1 MIKIPVV
8 DLSKARNGDLN
19 DKKVLAEQINLAC
32 KTVGFFTIK
41 GHGIDKGVFD
51 DLYQYINAFFALPL
65 DQKEQCVTDV
75 QPCYFQHNGYSP
87 VLGESA
93 NALMG
98 KGHLPCDSVEKFS
111 NGRSLLD
118 DNFELPFPTDPSCDG
133 FRAAMKAYYQAC
145 RHLTSMLSELFA
157 LALGLPQNYFV
168 DKIDQSEDYLRL
180 HHYPAL
186 IQGKGFDQRVYEH
199 KDISILTILNDAQ
212 PGLEVL
218 TTDGQWVRAVTDEPD
233 EFIVNIG
240 DFMQRWTNDEWRST
254 LHRVGLSDKARQSII
269 FFSYV
274 NPDTVLETFPKF
286 LKDGKSK
293 YEPVVF
299 DPYIGELTR
308 KLFGH

>member
-1 MIKIPVV
+1 MIKIPVI
-8 DLSKARNGDLN
+8 DLSKARNGDIN
-19 DKKVLAEQINLAC
+19 DKKVLAEQINQAC

-41 GHGIDKGVFD
+41 GHGIDKNVFD
-51 DLYQYINAFFALPL
+51 DLYQYINAFFALPQ

-75 QPCYFQHNGYSP
+75 QPCHFQHNGYSAL
-87 VLGESA
+87 LGESA

-98 KGHLPCDSVEKFS
+98 KGHLPSDSVEKFS
-111 NGRSLLD
+111 NGKSLLD
-118 DNFELPFPTDPSCDG
+118 DGFELPFPSGPSCDG
-133 FRAAMKAYYQAC
+133 FRAAMKTYYQAC
-145 RHLTSMLSELFA
+145 RHLASMLSELFA
-157 LALGLPQNYFV
+157 LALGLPQDYFV

-186 IQGKGFDQRVYEH
+186 AQGQGFDQRVYEH
-199 KDISILTILNDAQ
+199 KDISILTILHDAQ

-218 TTDGQWVRAVTDEPD
+218 TTDGQWVKAITDEPD

-254 LHRVGLSDKARQSII
+254 LHRVGLSETERQSAI
-269 FFSYV
+269 FFAYV

-299 DPYIGELTR
+299 DAYVGELTR